1 MPNPAP
7 SSPAQ
12 NLRSKQGK
20 ATVRETPSER
30 AARKAKEAQD
40 AERRAA
46 RAEKAAKQLRKQSE
60 RDGAEVDAER
70 RAARAAKAAQHQKES
85 ERVVE
90 VVEEV
95 TQKKRVVGE
104 RNKTKKKR
112 AKESR
117 KKKNTEV
124 ASDSD
129 EIDSGNED
137 SDDESLFTT
146 DDDDDDG
153 DVDKGK
159 LNSLPSTGSHGS
171 DIDSNPSES
180 PEEGRRRGREEERM
194 RRVREAVEAG
204 RRRGRKSDD
213 ESRRSAQ
220 AGTANPLRTSDSG
233 EHGAPPPPPAR
244 DETRAIVSSV
254 PFMMEVPTAQKN
266 VARRI
271 VLFVKNTLFRQIKF
285 VTSAKAFNE
294 AFQKVLVEERPR
306 DPYIFQLTYQDT
318 FKMALNAKRSTCEL
332 SGKKIVIRAINT
344 VFKKRGEEFFTFEEI
359 CKLRRAT
366 TDREREAFFWFFD
379 SFLVCVCGVAL
390 WNKAKTK
397 QLVSEARD
405 SSGSKV
411 VSVSDEAFA
420 LLLIDNYLEKW
431 KIRADEGDAENIEV
445 EGDGAAAITTE
456 GQSAGRKQTKT
467 PGKYTGKAKGQCKWG
482 GWSSEGIKQFNFLR
496 KLVKA
501 DREAD
506 KNRED
511 EPSRMEKLLVDFC
524 RTKAGIKD
532 PTDDVNLDGAGDGA
546 QNNAAARAQA
556 METVDADWDS
566 DGD

>member
-1 MPNPAP
+1 M
-7 SSPAQ
+7 
-12 NLRSKQGK
+12 
-20 ATVRETPSER
+20 
-30 AARKAKEAQD
+30 
-40 AERRAA
+40 
-46 RAEKAAKQLRKQSE
+46 
-60 RDGAEVDAER
+60 
-70 RAARAAKAAQHQKES
+70 
-85 ERVVE
+85 
-90 VVEEV
+90 
-95 TQKKRVVGE
+95 
-104 RNKTKKKR
+104 
-112 AKESR
+112 
-117 KKKNTEV
+117 

-129 EIDSGNED
+129 EIESVDDDDDDSP
-137 SDDESLFTT
+137 FTA

-153 DVDKGK
+153 EGGE
-159 LNSLPSTGSHGS
+159 LNSLPSTFSHDS
-171 DIDSNPSES
+171 DIDSNPSEL
-180 PEEGRRRGREEERM
+180 PEEGGRKAREEER
-194 RRVREAVEAG
+194 
-204 RRRGRKSDD
+204 RRRGRKAAE

-233 EHGAPPPPPAR
+233 EHGASPPPPAR
-244 DETRAIVSSV
+244 DDTRAIVSSV
-254 PFMMEVPTAQKN
+254 PFMEVPTAQKN

-285 VTSAKAFNE
+285 VTSTKAFNE

-306 DPYIFQLTYQDT
+306 DPYIFQLTYQDS
-318 FKMALNAKRSTCEL
+318 FKAALNAKRSTCEL

-344 VFKKRGEEFFTFEEI
+344 VFKKRGEEFFTFDEF

-366 TDREREAFFWFFD
+366 TDRERKAFFWFFD
-379 SFLVCVCGVAL
+379 SFLECVCGVAL

-405 SSGSKV
+405 TSGSKV

-431 KIRADEGDAENIEV
+431 KIRAAEEDAENIELV
-445 EGDGAAAITTE
+445 GDGAAAISTE
-456 GQSAGRKQTKT
+456 GENARRKQTKT

-496 KLVKA
+496 KLVKT

-506 KNRED
+506 KNCED
-511 EPSRMEKLLVDFC
+511 KAKRMEKLLLDFC

-532 PTDDVNLDGAGDGA
+532 PQDDVNLDGAGDGA

-556 METVDADWDS
+556 METVEAEWDS
-566 DGD
+566 DDD